1 MTLPDKISFAMNI
14 TNKLTWIFLLVG
26 IVLLMSFLKDSSV
39 KNKKVIFFGDSIT
52 QMGVQPN
59 GYISIMKDMLAKQ
72 DIGNYDLVGAGI
84 GGNKVYDLYLR
95 MPEDVIAQSPDI
107 VVIWIGVNDVWHKS
121 SYGTGTDADK
131 FEKFY
136 CAIIKQ
142 LQANNSKIMLVTP
155 AVIGEKNDYSN
166 QQDGD
171 LNKYSQIIRNIAND
185 LHLPLC
191 DLHSIF
197 HLYEVNN
204 NTANADKGILTIDG
218 VHLNDAGNKLVA
230 DEMWKVLKDM

>member
-1 MTLPDKISFAMNI
+1 
-14 TNKLTWIFLLVG
+14 
-26 IVLLMSFLKDSSV
+26 MSFLKDSKA
-39 KNKKVIFFGDSIT
+39 KNKRVIFFGDSIT

-59 GYISIMKDMLAKQ
+59 GYISVMKDLLSQ
-72 DIGNYDLVGAGI
+72 QGVSNYDLIGAGI

-95 MPEDVIAQSPDI
+95 MDSDVIQPSPDI
-107 VVIWIGVNDVWHKS
+107 VVIWVGVNDVWHKS
-121 SYGTGTDADK
+121 MFGTGTDADK

-136 CAIIKQ
+136 RAIIKK
-142 LQANNSKIMLVTP
+142 LQDNGIKVMLVTP
-155 AVIGEKNDYSN
+155 ATIGEKNDYSN

-171 LNKYSQIIRNIAND
+171 LNKYAQIIRNIAKD
-185 LHLPLC
+185 LNLPLC

-204 NTANADKGILTIDG
+204 NSANVDRGILTVDG

-230 DEMWKVLKDM
+230 TELWKILKDVQ

>member
-1 MTLPDKISFAMNI
+1 MPYPRPV
-14 TNKLTWIFLLVG
+14 LVAAQYQVHLRLEARAQRVAG
-26 IVLLMSFLKDSSV
+26 V
-39 KNKKVIFFGDSIT
+39 K
-52 QMGVQPN
+52 
-59 GYISIMKDMLAKQ
+59 
-72 DIGNYDLVGAGI
+72 NYDLVGAGI

-107 VVIWIGVNDVWHKS
+107 VVIWVGVNDVWHKS

-136 CAIIKQ
+136 RALIKQ
-142 LQANNSKIMLVTP
+142 LQANNIKVVLVTP

-171 LNKYSQIIRNIAND
+171 LNKYSEIIRNIAKD
-185 LHLPLC
+185 LGLSLC
-191 DLHSIF
+191 DLRALF

-204 NTANADKGILTIDG
+204 NTANADKGILTSDG
-218 VHLNDAGNKLVA
+218 VHLNEAGNKFVA
-230 DEMWKVLKDM
+230 EEMWKVLKGM

>member
-1 MTLPDKISFAMNI
+1 MNI
-14 TNKLTWIFLLVG
+14 TNKLIWIFLFIGV
-26 IVLLMSFLKDSSV
+26 VLLMSFLRDTKAKS
-39 KNKKVIFFGDSIT
+39 KKVIFFGDSIT

-59 GYISIMKDMLAKQ
+59 GYISIMKEMLAQ
-72 DIGNYDLVGAGI
+72 QGITDYDLVGAGI

-95 MPEDVIAQSPDI
+95 MPDDVIAQSPDI

-121 SYGTGTDADK
+121 TYGTGTDPDK

-136 CAIIKQ
+136 RAIIKQ
-142 LQANNSKIMLVTP
+142 LQADKIKVMLITP

-171 LNKYSQIIRNIAND
+171 LNKYAQIIRNIAKD
-185 LHLPLC
+185 TDLPLC
-191 DLHSIF
+191 DLHALF

-204 NTANADKGILTIDG
+204 NTANVDKGVLTLDG
-218 VHLNDAGNKLVA
+218 VHLNDAGNKFVA
-230 DEMWKVLKDM
+230 EEIWKVLKEIQ